1 MAVSRILKS
10 GWRFKFADDPSF
22 AAPSF
27 DDSAWQPVT
36 IPHDWAV
43 RGPFDKKTTSIPPAS
58 SRMAKPPKR
67 FTTDA
72 PAASHTSASAGT
84 VSDSHRKKI
93 SAENASSSNSTAS

>member
-43 RGPFDKKTTSIPPAS
+43 RGPFDKKN
-58 SRMAKPPKR
+58 
-67 FTTDA
+67 DL
-72 PAASHTSASAGT
+72 
-84 VSDSHRKKI
+84 
-93 SAENASSSNSTAS
+93 

>member
-10 GWRFKFADDPSF
+10 GWRFKFADAPSF

-43 RGPFDKKTTSIPPAS
+43 RGPFDKKN
-58 SRMAKPPKR
+58 
-67 FTTDA
+67 DL
-72 PAASHTSASAGT
+72 
-84 VSDSHRKKI
+84 
-93 SAENASSSNSTAS
+93 